1 MLVLVYVTLNI
12 AELAVVVSGSGAS
25 TVGAV
30 VGVLLAAALLIAA
43 VIATAI
49 ISYTMYIRKSMP

>member
-1 MLVLVYVTLNI
+1 MPLYNNI
-12 AELAVVVSGSGAS
+12 IVDLAAIVSGSGTS

-43 VIATAI
+43 VTATAI
-49 ISYTMYIRKSMP
+49 ISYTVYIRKSMP

>member
-1 MLVLVYVTLNI
+1 MPLYNI
-12 AELAVVVSGSGAS
+12 IIVDLAAIVGGSGTS

-43 VIATAI
+43 VTATAI
-49 ISYTMYIRKSMP
+49 ISYTVYIRKSMP